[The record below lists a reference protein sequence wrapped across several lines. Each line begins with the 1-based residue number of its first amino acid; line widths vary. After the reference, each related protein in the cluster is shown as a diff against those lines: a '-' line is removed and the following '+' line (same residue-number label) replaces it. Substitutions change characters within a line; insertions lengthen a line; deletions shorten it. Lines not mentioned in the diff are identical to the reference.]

1 MQKEYIDIS
10 ELKKIP
16 ILTETDN
23 SYIFKMKDYIL
34 KIYKPAYI
42 QDIRLINMD
51 IERKILSA
59 KKIETIPEIEVPV
72 SALYDIDTGI
82 FLGAKYHYIKGLSYV
97 DYIEKN
103 ARKYKKIVKYYDLFE
118 DIFKRAEKE
127 SIVFPDF
134 SNYGN
139 LILSNNKLSK
149 RKLTLIDY
157 EGIQIANHPATDV
170 SKLLIPFSPH
180 KTKLIFTPKY
190 INKLF
195 FTQELN
201 IYSEYA
207 LFFADLLNIS
217 ISEFGIGGA
226 YENRTIEDF
235 FRIIGLKDYDIQN
248 KIWKLFQQNEKNEFL
263 GDDKYKL
270 LEEYNIMSIKRT
282 DIKRLVKKR

>member
-10 ELKKIP
+10 KLKKFP
-16 ILTETDN
+16 ILTETAN
-23 SYIFKMKDYIL
+23 SYIFKIKDYIL

-42 QDIRLINMD
+42 QDIKLININ
-51 IERKILSA
+51 IEEKILSA
-59 KKIETIPEIEVPV
+59 RKFESIPEIEVPV

-82 FLGAKYHYIKGLSYV
+82 FLGAKYCYIKGLTYG
-97 DYIEKN
+97 DYLDKN
-103 ARKYKKIVKYYDLFE
+103 SCKYKKIIKYYDLFE

-134 SNYGN
+134 SNYDN
-139 LILSNNKLSK
+139 LIVSNKKLTK

-170 SKLLIPFSPH
+170 SKLLVPFSPH

-217 ISEFGIGGA
+217 IAEFGIDTT
-226 YENRTIEDF
+226 YENRTLEDF
-235 FRIIGLKDYDIQN
+235 FKIIGLKDYDLQN

-270 LEEYNIMSIKRT
+270 LEEYNIQSIKGT
-282 DIKRLVKKR
+282 NIKRLIKKR